1 MYLKAI
7 IRRAERTTHPGHRVL
22 CRYLSREKEVLWP
35 LLLLYCTKWGS
46 GKRYSNNADLVL
58 LFLAVVILIRHSGW
72 SICNNSQE
80 CVPMV
85 LLMILFYFLLTTT
98 AETQSSRVVHCEWKK

>member
-1 MYLKAI
+1 M
-7 IRRAERTTHPGHRVL
+7 
-22 CRYLSREKEVLWP
+22 P
-35 LLLLYCTKWGS
+35 LLLFYCTKWGWEERNS
-46 GKRYSNNADLVL
+46 SNADLVL
-58 LFLAVVILIRHSGW
+58 IFLATVILIPHSGW

-80 CVPMV
+80 WVPMV